1 MNKIKNQKIEQFL
14 DDLSSSSAT
23 PGGGATAALTA
34 AMAASLVEMVAGL
47 TLGKTGYEKNQKEIR
62 SIKTKAAKAGK
73 ILVVLADEDVTAY
86 NSVVAGYGAKDK
98 KRIKTALM
106 RATDVPSDV
115 IKLAN
120 QVEKMAARMVVIGNK
135 NAVSD
140 AKSALFLSQS
150 AAKSALENVKINKR
164 ALAGIK

>member
-1 MNKIKNQKIEQFL
+1 
-14 DDLSSSSAT
+14 
-23 PGGGATAALTA
+23 
-34 AMAASLVEMVAGL
+34 
-47 TLGKTGYEKNQKEIR
+47 
-62 SIKTKAAKAGK
+62 
-73 ILVVLADEDVTAY
+73 
-86 NSVVAGYGAKDK
+86 
-98 KRIKTALM
+98 M